1 MCIFL
6 PPFNNYYIHVKN
18 GVFVVLVLRMYS
30 ILGEIVWFK
39 EGKKWSCM
47 HHVLLMDD
55 FFFNYL
61 TNGAHFMKDGIFL
74 LPFCPLHQTGLVH
87 YLTISVL
94 HNLLFFLYNLCL
106 VLWGLKTSLI
116 YFSKWVFFSLQTLQL
131 WVATGWLDEN
141 IQIQS
146 PIFVKEVSFLCDKEK
161 TALKLQQK
169 SHLYRGITI

>member
-116 YFSKWVFFSLQTLQL
+116 YFSKWVFFFSSNIAA
-131 WVATGWLDEN
+131 VGCNRVIGWKYTN
-141 IQIQS
+141 TITYFCKRGV
-146 PIFVKEVSFLCDKEK
+146 IFM
-161 TALKLQQK
+161 
-169 SHLYRGITI
+169 R